1 MDTFGHKGVVQGVV
15 EYTDHVKSE
24 NFLVAL
30 VFPISYSNIQ
40 VEVVAFVVI
49 HKEVLKESSTTQ
61 YQSVFFSLYNLL
73 IKQLGSRAG
82 YFHY

>member
-1 MDTFGHKGVVQGVV
+1 MGLDPEVWKTVDTFGHKGVVQGVV

-49 HKEVLKESSTTQ
+49 HKEVLRESSIT
-61 YQSVFFSLYNLL
+61 V
-73 IKQLGSRAG
+73 SRWRCWK
-82 YFHY
+82 